1 MVAPAE
7 KTAVWKYTWYVAK
20 PVMNALKE
28 GWFSELNEL
37 WPGISLSLE
46 VDKILHSEKSEFQD
60 ILVLQ
65 TKSHG
70 RALILDG
77 IIQCTES
84 DEFAYQEMI
93 SFLPLCSHPSPK
105 KVLIVGGGDGG
116 VAREV
121 AKHPDVENIVQVEI
135 DSQVLDVSKKYLPFM
150 GKGLTNAKL
159 NLHVGDGFRFMK
171 QHQNEFDVIITDSS
185 DPVGPAVS
193 LFQVS
198 YFELM
203 RNALKPGGIICS
215 QAGTIWANMDIVIDT
230 YKHCQNT
237 FKKAAYGCAAV
248 PTYPTGQIGFVLG
261 SLSQETNFKEPLRIL
276 SENELDAFN
285 LRYYSPE
292 VHRAAFV
299 LPRFAQKALEQH
311 VAISTT
317 NNGNSDYC

>member
-1 MVAPAE
+1 
-7 KTAVWKYTWYVAK
+7 
-20 PVMNALKE
+20 MNGLKE
-28 GWFSELNEL
+28 GWFSELSSL

-46 VDKILHSEKSEFQD
+46 VEKVLHSGKSEFQD

-105 KVLIVGGGDGG
+105 NVLIVGGGDGG

-121 AKHPDVENIVQVEI
+121 AKHPDVETIVQVEI
-135 DSQVLDVSKKYLPFM
+135 DSKVLEVSKKYLPFM
-150 GKGLTNAKL
+150 GKGLSNPKL
-159 NLHVGDGFRFMK
+159 NLHVGDGFRFMA

-193 LFQVS
+193 LFKQS

-203 RNALKPGGIICS
+203 RNALKPGGIVCS
-215 QAGTIWANMDIVIDT
+215 QAGTVWANMDIVADT
-230 YKHCQNT
+230 FKHCQST
-237 FKKAAYGCAAV
+237 FNKTAYGCAAV

-261 SLSQETNFKEPLRIL
+261 SLSPPVRIF
-276 SENELDAFN
+276 SEAELEAFE

-299 LPRFAQKALEQH
+299 LPRFAKKALEKEL
-311 VAISTT
+311 ASSATDDA
-317 NNGNSDYC
+317 NAGDR